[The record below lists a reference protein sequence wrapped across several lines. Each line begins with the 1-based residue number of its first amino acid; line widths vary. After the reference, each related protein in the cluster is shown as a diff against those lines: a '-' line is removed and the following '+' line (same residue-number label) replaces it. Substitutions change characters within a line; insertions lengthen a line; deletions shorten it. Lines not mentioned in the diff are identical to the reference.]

1 MSSTLISFIPIL
13 ILLYPFLYRKKK
25 KDLTFDIDY
34 GIICYN
40 CQEEIESL
48 QSKIINMELRSEVK
62 LCLACQREEKLLKIT
77 SNLPNFLLKNS
88 IKRFLISDISLKIL
102 YTLLILTLS
111 ITVFDLILKLSFN
124 VKILNNIGPIFNI
137 LYTIL
142 FIMKFSV
149 KTQKTP

>member
-1 MSSTLISFIPIL
+1 MSSILISFIPIL